1 MADSV
6 KCACPHCG
14 AKYRLPVETAGRSVR
29 CKQCDTKFKVPQADR
44 TMDDTVMSWLA
55 DETSPEE
62 PTTTLPRVIQ
72 MPPEQQANGDSS
84 SQSPKLT
91 AKGGRH

>member
-1 MADSV
+1 
-6 KCACPHCG
+6 
-14 AKYRLPVETAGRSVR
+14 
-29 CKQCDTKFKVPQADR
+29 
-44 TMDDTVMSWLA
+44 MSWLA

-84 SQSPKLT
+84 AQSPKLT